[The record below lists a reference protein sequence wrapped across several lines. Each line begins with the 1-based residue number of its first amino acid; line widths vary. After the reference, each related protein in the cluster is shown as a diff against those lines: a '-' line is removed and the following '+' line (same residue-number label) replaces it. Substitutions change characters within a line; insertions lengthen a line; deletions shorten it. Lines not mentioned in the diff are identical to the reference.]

1 MLRDCGLNYNEG
13 SFAWQQT
20 AYLYEA
26 KDRAMEPTGA
36 SSTTVQTG
44 FLKHSL
50 QYQTRSLVLTKSSQH
65 PDAVICESG
74 SESWQPQLISLVL
87 YNHTNNRGR

>member
-1 MLRDCGLNYNEG
+1 MLWDCGLNYNEG

-36 SSTTVQTG
+36 SSTTVQPG
-44 FLKHSL
+44 FPKHSCSI
-50 QYQTRSLVLTKSSQH
+50 RHVL
-65 PDAVICESG
+65 
-74 SESWQPQLISLVL
+74 LL
-87 YNHTNNRGR
+87 